1 LPTDHKVW
9 SAVSLSLETV
19 VTGSLILRTAFQM
32 IKHLI

>member
-9 SAVSLSLETV
+9 SAVSLSLETFK
-19 VTGSLILRTAFQM
+19 TGGLKLRIAFPM